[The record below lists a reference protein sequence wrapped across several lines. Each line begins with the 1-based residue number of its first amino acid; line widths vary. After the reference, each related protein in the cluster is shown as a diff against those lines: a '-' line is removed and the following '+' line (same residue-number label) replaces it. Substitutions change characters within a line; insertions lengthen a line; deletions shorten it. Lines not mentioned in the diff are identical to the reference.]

1 MEKAVSARAV
11 SPVGPSHYYSLIT
24 TAAVRMESHACQ
36 PQTRTTGRISVPA
49 PRICL
54 VPDAISLM

>member
-1 MEKAVSARAV
+1 MEKAVSAPSVV
-11 SPVGPSHYYSLIT
+11 SPVGPSLSLIT
-24 TAAVRMESHACQ
+24 TAAVGIACIASRK
-36 PQTRTTGRISVPA
+36 TRTTGRISSPA